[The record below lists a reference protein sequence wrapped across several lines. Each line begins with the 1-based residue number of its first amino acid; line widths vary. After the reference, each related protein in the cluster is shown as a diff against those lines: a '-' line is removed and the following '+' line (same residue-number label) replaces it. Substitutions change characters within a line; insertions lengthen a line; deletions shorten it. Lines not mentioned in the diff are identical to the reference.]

1 MNWLTVPGCELRF
14 ILKDA
19 PCAVS
24 GVQHRRR
31 RAPDPDSLGQQ
42 ALSLCNLCVSECP
55 TGSLAFSDNRLTF
68 TPDTCTFCRACTD
81 HCPSRMLHFVG
92 QMMDMDEIM
101 EKILADRELYG
112 NGGVIL
118 SGGDPLMQPEAA
130 TAVLK
135 KCKEHGIRT
144 AIETTAFAK
153 PLAFSRFIANADMI
167 IIDLK
172 HYSEKK
178 YVQFTGVSN
187 HSILENLDFAISI
200 GKKWRSALPLP
211 PASTTRSS
219 MPAGM
224 PTFCLS
230 TTSDM

>member
-19 PCAVS
+19 PALCLVFNTAA
-24 GVQHRRR
+24 HERPTRILW
-31 RAPDPDSLGQQ
+31 DSKHCLY
-42 ALSLCNLCVSECP
+42 CNLCVSECP

-101 EKILADRELYG
+101 EKILADQELYG

-135 KCKEHGIRT
+135 KCKEHGIRN
-144 AIETTAFAK
+144 
-153 PLAFSRFIANADMI
+153 RD
-167 IIDLK
+167 
-172 HYSEKK
+172 
-178 YVQFTGVSN
+178 
-187 HSILENLDFAISI
+187 
-200 GKKWRSALPLP
+200 
-211 PASTTRSS
+211 
-219 MPAGM
+219 
-224 PTFCLS
+224 
-230 TTSDM
+230 

>member
-1 MNWLTVPGCELRF
+1 MNWLTVPGCGLRF

-24 GVQHRRR
+24 GVQPRRR
-31 RAPDPDSLGQQ
+31 MSADRILWDSKHCLY
-42 ALSLCNLCVSECP
+42 CNLCVSECP

-118 SGGDPLMQPEAA
+118 LRRA
-130 TAVLK
+130 
-135 KCKEHGIRT
+135 IR
-144 AIETTAFAK
+144 
-153 PLAFSRFIANADMI
+153 
-167 IIDLK
+167 
-172 HYSEKK
+172 
-178 YVQFTGVSN
+178 
-187 HSILENLDFAISI
+187 
-200 GKKWRSALPLP
+200 
-211 PASTTRSS
+211 
-219 MPAGM
+219 
-224 PTFCLS
+224 
-230 TTSDM
+230 